1 MFDNPRKELDRLQR
15 ELLAAEEPPA
25 EPEEDS
31 DPEEAFYEMKEL
43 LAREE
48 WDEEEREPL
57 FQRYARG
64 EEPEELHVDEEP
76 PRKPEKKK
84 GGIGGLVI
92 AIMLE
97 TLALL
102 ALLAWWL
109 LWS

>member
-48 WDEEEREPL
+48 WDEE
-57 FQRYARG
+57 
-64 EEPEELHVDEEP
+64 
-76 PRKPEKKK
+76 
-84 GGIGGLVI
+84 
-92 AIMLE
+92 
-97 TLALL
+97 
-102 ALLAWWL
+102 
-109 LWS
+109 